1 MQRSVASSGPTA
13 WSAPSNCL
21 SQTPKTLKSPV
32 PLDGRDLSSARL
44 LLVEDDFIILLELET
59 ILSDAGAQIV
69 GSCRTVAAALTLAN
83 DGAIDAALLDS
94 RVGHETITPVARTL
108 ARRDMPFAFYTAQS
122 SSDSSLSEW
131 PKNVILGKPASP
143 NAILAT
149 VANLLRRG

>member
-1 MQRSVASSGPTA
+1 
-13 WSAPSNCL
+13 
-21 SQTPKTLKSPV
+21 
-32 PLDGRDLSSARL
+32 
-44 LLVEDDFIILLELET
+44 LVEDDFIILLELET

-94 RVGHETITPVARTL
+94 RVGHETITPVARSL
-108 ARRDMPFAFYTAQS
+108 ARRDIPFAFYTAQS

>member
-1 MQRSVASSGPTA
+1 M
-13 WSAPSNCL
+13 
-21 SQTPKTLKSPV
+21 
-32 PLDGRDLSSARL
+32 
-44 LLVEDDFIILLELET
+44 VEDDFIILLELET

-69 GSCRTVAAALTLAN
+69 GSCRTVAEALALAN
-83 DGAIDAALLDS
+83 DGAINAALLDS
-94 RVGHETITPVARTL
+94 RVGHETITPVARSL
-108 ARRDMPFAFYTAQS
+108 ARRDIPFAFNTAQS